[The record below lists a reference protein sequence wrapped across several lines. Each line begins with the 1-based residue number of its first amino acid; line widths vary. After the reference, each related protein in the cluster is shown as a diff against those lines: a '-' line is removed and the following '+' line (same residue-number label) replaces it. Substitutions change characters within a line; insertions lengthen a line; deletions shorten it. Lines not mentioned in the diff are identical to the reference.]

1 MHTLGIHFQAKHDS
15 LYDYIVRVSTIYL
28 LVLSNRTIFTH
39 CKKYMREDEIV
50 HKRYFLSEDLY
61 IFGPLLA
68 SKSRERYKK
77 GLHPE
82 NMEKLTISNPGKIK
96 SEVSFF
102 FREDADG
109 TTYILDP
116 PAMILEPR
124 ESQVVLDTK
133 QREHFMKNE
142 LIYSSFFRL

>member
-1 MHTLGIHFQAKHDS
+1 
-15 LYDYIVRVSTIYL
+15 
-28 LVLSNRTIFTH
+28 
-39 CKKYMREDEIV
+39 MREDEIV
-50 HKRYFLSEDLY
+50 HKRYVLSEELY

-116 PAMILEPR
+116 PTMTLEPR
-124 ESQVVLDTK
+124 ESQVALDTK
-133 QREHFMKNE
+133 QREHFMNTE